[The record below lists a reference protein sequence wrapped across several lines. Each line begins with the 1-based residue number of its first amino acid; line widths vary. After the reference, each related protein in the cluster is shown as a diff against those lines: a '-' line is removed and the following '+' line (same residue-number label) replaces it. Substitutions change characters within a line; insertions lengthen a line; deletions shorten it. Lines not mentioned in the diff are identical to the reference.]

1 MSRFSVAK
9 MAVAAALAATGFGAA
24 ANGDTIVFQKDFQM
38 TAATPGYVASYGPGQ
53 GVTFT
58 VTDLGTPTDNVGTS
72 RYGTG
77 VNNTFTG
84 YTAYLLSATT
94 NTSKDNNWNIAA
106 LEMGGVPNESTGDGL
121 HGTFLQEW
129 TSTRA
134 GTSSTPYESTTS
146 SGSYYSGDTH
156 WTQQPGAAMNP
167 AEAGLPSENAITPVT
182 IANFDSAG
190 GYLVTGTD
198 TTLITTYSIPV
209 AYQSNS
215 VDIAY
220 MVVPTGS
227 PVTFAGLV
235 STINNPT
242 NTYATLITFSGSINA
257 TAVPEPTTLALAAV
271 AGLGILTLGRK
282 RKQA

>member
-1 MSRFSVAK
+1 MGKISIVS
-9 MAVAAALAATGFGAA
+9 MAVAATLAATGFGAA
-24 ANGDTIVFQKDFQM
+24 AQGNTIVFQQDFQM
-38 TAATPGYVASYGPGQ
+38 TAATLGYVASYGPGQ

-58 VTDLGTPTDNVGTS
+58 VTDLGTPTDTVGTS
-72 RYGTG
+72 KYGNG

-94 NTSKDNNWNIAA
+94 NTSNDNNWIIGG
-106 LEMGGVPNESTGDGL
+106 LEMGGVPNESAGDGL

-129 TSTRA
+129 TSGRA
-134 GTSSTPYESTTS
+134 GTTPTPYESTTS

-182 IANFDSAG
+182 IPNFDSAG

-198 TTLITTYSIPV
+198 TTLLTTYSIPV
-209 AYQSNS
+209 AYQSDS
-215 VDIAY
+215 IDIAY
-220 MVVPTGS
+220 MVIPTGT

-235 STINNPT
+235 STVNPT
-242 NTYATLITFSGSINA
+242 ATYATLITFSGSINA
-257 TAVPEPTTLALAAV
+257 TAVPEPTALALMAI
-271 AGLGILTLGRK
+271 AGMGILTLGRK
-282 RKQA
+282 RKRA

>member
-1 MSRFSVAK
+1 MLSGKSIFMVA
-9 MAVAAALAATGFGAA
+9 AAALAASGVGAA
-24 ANGDTIVFQKDFQM
+24 VQGDTIAFQQDFQM
-38 TAATPGYVASYGPGQ
+38 TAADPGYVAGYGAGQ

-58 VTDLGTPTDNVGTS
+58 VTDLGTPTDTVGS
-72 RYGTG
+72 SKYGTG

-94 NTSKDNNWNIAA
+94 NTSNDNNWIIGA
-106 LEMGGVPNESTGDGL
+106 LEMGGVPNESSADGL
-121 HGTFLQEW
+121 NGTFLQEW

-134 GTSSTPYESTTS
+134 GITATPYEPATS

-167 AEAGLPSENAITPVT
+167 AEAGLPSENATTPVT

-198 TTLITTYSIPV
+198 TKLITTYSIPV
-209 AYQSNS
+209 AYQSNTI
-215 VDIAY
+215 DIAY
-220 MVVPTGS
+220 MVIPTGS
-227 PVTFAGLV
+227 LVTFSGQLRTVKTAA
-235 STINNPT
+235 
-242 NTYATLITFSGSINA
+242 TYATDIPFAGNIN
-257 TAVPEPTTLALAAV
+257 AVPEPAAIV
-271 AGLGILTLGRK
+271 LFAVGGLGILTLGRK